1 MVSVSRALYF
11 SLSLFFLFIVHLFCA
26 GYRTQSYRL
35 ANCLLTFCLVY
46 FRARFNF
53 CLYHTA
59 TFSLPPT
66 SNNFSLCPHQPA
78 TFGLYSTSTFAYVQQ
93 QFLLSTLLTNH
104 VSRNLFVIYLCT
116 FYQQS
121 QLFNFCNHVPT
132 QLRNQFPV
140 FLQLFINKQPIQL
153 IFFQQPAFQPNLFI
167 SIQQLHFHQFY
178 CFFFSPP

>member
-1 MVSVSRALYF
+1 MLLRGTTFLRSSTPDSSRSLVFTLGLQLACWTFSNFCQFVFDLVSVSRALYF

-35 ANCLLTFCLVY
+35 AKYLLTFCLVY

-93 QFLLSTLLTNH
+93 QFFAHNTAN
-104 VSRNLFVIYLCT
+104 
-116 FYQQS
+116 
-121 QLFNFCNHVPT
+121 
-132 QLRNQFPV
+132 
-140 FLQLFINKQPIQL
+140 
-153 IFFQQPAFQPNLFI
+153 
-167 SIQQLHFHQFY
+167 
-178 CFFFSPP
+178 